1 MKLPTNPDENIAARG
16 RQASP
21 FMSGRYS
28 SFTPVSPA
36 SVPAQKKKSWARTIF
51 RSAVF
56 VSAIY
61 AVYAGYGLVSHGF
74 SFRAA
79 QAAVPSALPAK
90 TQTICLDPG
99 HGGDDPGATSSDG
112 SITERDINL
121 EVAQQVEQLL
131 QTAGYKVYMTRTT
144 NDETLSNHD
153 RYTYCNN
160 QHATIMVS
168 IHHNDYTDSTVDYST
183 VLFYKDQDQ
192 ALASSILD
200 SVASKLQTTNDDI
213 AQFEDGVLSEST
225 MPAAL
230 SEGFFITS
238 DDEYSQ
244 LTAANSTR
252 LSDEAA
258 GITAGVINYFTKP
271 KASQPAI
278 NTNPQV
284 IERDDAQ

>member
-1 MKLPTNPDENIAARG
+1 MKLPFNSEENTAVRD
-16 RQASP
+16 RSTVP
-21 FMSGRYS
+21 FVPGRYA
-28 SFTPVSPA
+28 SFTPVSQGQP
-36 SVPAQKKKSWARTIF
+36 VLEKKSKARMIF
-51 RSAVF
+51 RIMVLVGAL
-56 VSAIY
+56 Y
-61 AVYAGYGLVSHGF
+61 AVYTFYGILSHGF
-74 SFRAA
+74 NFHAA
-79 QAAVPSALPAK
+79 QAAAVFTPTKP
-90 TQTICLDPG
+90 QTICLDPG
-99 HGGDDPGATSSDG
+99 HGGDDPGATTSDG
-112 SITERDINL
+112 TITERDINL
-121 EVAQQVEQLL
+121 QVAQQVEQSL

-168 IHHNDYTDSTVDYST
+168 IHHNDYSDSTVDYST
-183 VLFYKDQDQ
+183 ALFYKDQDQ

-200 SVASKLQTTNDDI
+200 SVSSKLQTTNDNI

-238 DDEYSQ
+238 DNEYAQ

-258 GITAGVINYFTKP
+258 GITTGIMNYFTKP

-278 NTNPQV
+278 NANPQV
-284 IERDDAQ
+284 IERDDTQ